1 MTYLLCRASDE
12 LEAER
17 TARQD
22 AEDVVSQLQEQ
33 LAEVREAEVS
43 ARQAAET
50 RLASLSQ
57 EYNSMKSQVSLLLLH
72 TTYLQCLCGLKQN
85 ARAKQHENPQIG
97 SDRQAT
103 NTRLA
108 C

>member
-57 EYNSMKSQVSLLLLH
+57 EYNSMKSQVSLFLLQHLLA
-72 TTYLQCLCGLKQN
+72 TFVRFEVN
-85 ARAKQHENPQIG
+85 ACEQPKQHDNPP
-97 SDRQAT
+97 SWH
-103 NTRLA
+103 
-108 C
+108 